1 MGKTMGRATAYLY
14 FMGGHTEEQDFELV
28 RSDAST
34 YGNGMTVV
42 RSGEGWTMPML
53 YDVRYDTSIR
63 RDGSN
68 FSEWVQRFICG
79 LTMPTLLDV
88 IVVAS

>member
-14 FMGGHTEEQDFELV
+14 FAGGHTEEQDFELV
-28 RSDAST
+28 RSD
-34 YGNGMTVV
+34 GNGMTVV
-42 RSGEGWTMPML
+42 RSGDGWTMPML
-53 YDVRYDTSIR
+53 YDVRYDTSLR

-68 FSEWVQRFICG
+68 FPNWVERFICG

-88 IVVAS
+88 IVVEPCGR

>member
-1 MGKTMGRATAYLY
+1 MGKTVATATAYLH
-14 FMGGHTEEQDFELV
+14 FVGGRDDMQTFELV
-28 RSDAST
+28 TSDAST

-68 FSEWVQRFICG
+68 FPDWVAAFLDG
-79 LTMPTLLDV
+79 LTFRPAVTDI
-88 IVVAS
+88 IVM